1 LKAGGWQM
9 RASGAVSAEDLMA
22 QVRRIAER
30 RNSGRPARLRV
41 KLGNVVFVLIR
52 ALADL
57 VNGG

>member
-1 LKAGGWQM
+1 M